1 MSIRRVL
8 KRNPILSIFNN
19 YLYDSLLPLNLSYW
33 YNFGSLL
40 GLCLIIQIASGI
52 FLAMFYVPH
61 IDIAFN
67 SVEYIMREVPY
78 GWLIR
83 YIHANGASFFFGMV
97 YLHIV
102 RGLLYSSY
110 IGKKQLSWNIG
121 VVLFLLMII
130 TGFLGYTLVWGQMS
144 LWGATV
150 ITNLLSTIPYVGKEL
165 VEYIWGG
172 YNVGGPTLNRFY
184 SLHYLLPFII
194 AAISMAHLIAIHDSG
209 GSNPLGI
216 SSKGLINFNPYY
228 TFKDILG
235 FILLLTALIYI
246 VSFIPNSLG
255 HSDNY
260 IPGNMLVTPD
270 HIVPEWYL
278 LPFYAILRAVPNK
291 TLGVIAM
298 LAAILILLLLPYSN
312 NHYINSSKFRPMYLI
327 SVQIL
332 ITVFILLLW
341 IGQAVVE
348 DPYILIGQILTILY
362 FLLFILIL
370 PIISFIESFLWYI
383 SIRRK

>member
-1 MSIRRVL
+1 M
-8 KRNPILSIFNN
+8 NN
-19 YLYDSLLPLNLSYW
+19 ISY
-33 YNFGSLL
+33 NN
-40 GLCLIIQIASGI
+40 I
-52 FLAMFYVPH
+52 
-61 IDIAFN
+61 
-67 SVEYIMREVPY
+67 
-78 GWLIR
+78 
-83 YIHANGASFFFGMV
+83 
-97 YLHIV
+97 
-102 RGLLYSSY
+102 SY
-110 IGKKQLSWNIG
+110 IKGIL
-121 VVLFLLMII
+121 
-130 TGFLGYTLVWGQMS
+130 QMS

-150 ITNLLSTIPYVGKEL
+150 ITNLLSAIPYIGKDI

-172 YNVGGPTLNRFY
+172 FNVGGPTLNRFY

-194 AAISMAHLIAIHDSG
+194 AAISIVHLIAIHDSG

-216 SSKGLINFNPYY
+216 SSKALINFHPYY

-235 FILLLTALIYI
+235 FILLIWVLIYI
-246 VSFIPNSLG
+246 VSFIPNNLG

-278 LPFYAILRAVPNK
+278 LPFYAILRAIPNK
-291 TLGVIAM
+291 TLGVLAM
-298 LAAILILLLLPYSN
+298 LAAILILLILPWSN

-327 SVQIL
+327 SIYIL

-348 DPYILIGQILTILY
+348 DPYILLGQILTTLY
-362 FLLFILIL
+362 FLILILVL

-383 SIRRK
+383 SSQESKNMINNMNMNMKRK